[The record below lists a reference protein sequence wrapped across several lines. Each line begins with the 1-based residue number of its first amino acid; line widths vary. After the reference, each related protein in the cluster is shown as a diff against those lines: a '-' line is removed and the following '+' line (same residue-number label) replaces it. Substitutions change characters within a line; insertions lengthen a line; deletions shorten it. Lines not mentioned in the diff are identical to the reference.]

1 MILSLYRILIN
12 SILLISPIIILYRLF
27 KGKEDFKRFNEK
39 LGFFSKKKYGEKL
52 IWFHGA
58 SVGELLSVIPLIEI
72 LEKDKS
78 VNQILITTSTIS
90 SARVFDKFKFKKT
103 IHQFYPID
111 HFIFVN
117 SFLNYW
123 KPNIAIFI
131 ESEIWPCMFLN
142 LKRKGIKADGNPNA
156 PVKIVDSKLQSL
168 DGSNIGNGS
177 KVNVN
182 LWQYEYEAPG
192 RKGVATSLTAVQVVD
207 LVEYT
212 PTAGFEA
219 IESAPSVATSEPS
232 EQKLP
237 F

>member
-1 MILSLYRILIN
+1 MSTYPRSIIVKDLTAKFCRISGTDAPVNPFGSKQWEMVIQTSDAAKVQELKDYGLN
-12 SILLISPIIILYRLF
+12 V
-27 KGKEDFKRFNEK
+27 KQDKDDDKTFN
-39 LGFFSKKKYGEKL
+39 
-52 IWFHGA
+52 
-58 SVGELLSVIPLIEI
+58 V
-72 LEKDKS
+72 
-78 VNQILITTSTIS
+78 
-90 SARVFDKFKFKKT
+90 
-103 IHQFYPID
+103 
-111 HFIFVN
+111 
-117 SFLNYW
+117 
-123 KPNIAIFI
+123 
-131 ESEIWPCMFLN
+131 N